1 VLTQWQAAA
10 CRRGSGTRGDFAM
23 RILTALVGS
32 NLTIVELKA
41 VANLLGM
48 PV

>member
-1 VLTQWQAAA
+1 
-10 CRRGSGTRGDFAM
+10 M
-23 RILTALVGS
+23 RILTALVSS